1 MRFLIILILIILFCS
16 NNSLSQITIQGSVKD
31 TLNKSIAGAT
41 ITLVLKETK
50 STIAYTYSDEL
61 GNFNLVV
68 QDKFINSQC
77 ILSVSS
83 LGFRTKEK
91 LISISNTL
99 NTTNHFILT
108 ISSEKLSEVIVQ
120 TKPPITTKKD
130 TINYNVESYISNY
143 DRSIGDVLQKLPG
156 IEVTSSGIIK
166 YQGKPIN
173 KFYIEGKDLLS
184 GRYNIATTNVP
195 ADAVEKVQVL
205 ENHQPIKLLDSFTTS
220 NNAAINLVLKDKA
233 RNKIIGKAK
242 LGIGYPF
249 ISTDNEIVPL
259 FFANNY
265 QSIATIK
272 YNNIG
277 KDYAKEL
284 AYLYNDDYN
293 DIIFSNK
300 YFGEIVYLNMPSVSG
315 IDLDKFYNNN
325 QLSTSI
331 NQLTLTKNN
340 NELKGFIDFV
350 YDNKTVN
357 GSNATTYYFANDT
370 IKITE
375 LNNYFKKENTVKAN
389 LQYIANKSNY
399 LFANYA
405 SFQFSQ
411 NNANTNIFNPI
422 EIYQKTKYQRVE
434 FLNTS
439 KYSFRKKK
447 HVFEFSLI
455 AGFKKDPQQLFIEHV
470 NYDTFFTKTPNPA
483 FLVQDIHLKSLFTS
497 LNASWYL
504 KTNSNFS
511 FSNNFSFNY
520 FHHLFNSLL
529 NAGNKDSLFTVK
541 AGFNNNATFNHYV
554 ITNNWAI
561 NYKLP
566 KLSFTV
572 SIPYSFYKI
581 ISHQPYLPTSFFD
594 KHFLGVNVLV
604 NYRFHK
610 KWSLSTSVSNQ
621 LRISPSFIS
630 SSQYILYNYRSLNN
644 NNSMYP
650 YNKNFSIDNFI
661 NYKNVLKYT
670 FITLNHKYQ
679 QGIYNPIMD
688 NEFHQILHIRK
699 ANNGNTYRQT
709 NSIMFAYSQYLPK
722 LKTTAKAQLFLK
734 TLYLIITQIKY

>member
-1 MRFLIILILIILFCS
+1 M
-16 NNSLSQITIQGSVKD
+16 SQITIQGSVKD

-325 QLSTSI
+325 QFSASI
-331 NQLTLTKNN
+331 NQLTITKNN

-470 NYDTFFTKTPNPA
+470 NYDTF
-483 FLVQDIHLKSLFTS
+483 LLK
-497 LNASWYL
+497 
-504 KTNSNFS
+504 
-511 FSNNFSFNY
+511 
-520 FHHLFNSLL
+520 LL
-529 NAGNKDSLFTVK
+529 
-541 AGFNNNATFNHYV
+541 
-554 ITNNWAI
+554 I
-561 NYKLP
+561 
-566 KLSFTV
+566 
-572 SIPYSFYKI
+572 
-581 ISHQPYLPTSFFD
+581 Q
-594 KHFLGVNVLV
+594 HFL
-604 NYRFHK
+604 
-610 KWSLSTSVSNQ
+610 
-621 LRISPSFIS
+621 
-630 SSQYILYNYRSLNN
+630 
-644 NNSMYP
+644 
-650 YNKNFSIDNFI
+650 
-661 NYKNVLKYT
+661 YKT
-670 FITLNHKYQ
+670 FI
-679 QGIYNPIMD
+679 
-688 NEFHQILHIRK
+688 
-699 ANNGNTYRQT
+699 
-709 NSIMFAYSQYLPK
+709 
-722 LKTTAKAQLFLK
+722 
-734 TLYLIITQIKY
+734 